1 MQTVVVPLDGSELSE
16 RALAPGLVLA
26 RRAGAELRLVS
37 CPWEGVPVDVEA
49 YLADHAAGIDLESVR
64 TVVGQE
70 KPATAVLDAVVGAAD
85 PVVCMSTHG
94 HTGMGRVLL
103 GSVAEEVLC
112 AAPCP
117 VLLCG
122 PEMRPESLGS
132 TGSHLVLCT
141 DGSDHAE
148 AVLPAAADLARV
160 LELAVSVVEVV
171 APNELVMTGEEPP
184 PDEGSAVAQGHLD
197 ALVGWLRAAGVEPC
211 RAEQLHGADPAA
223 AVVHHAARLPAAAI
237 AMATH
242 GRSGLARV
250 VLGSITMSV
259 VRHST
264 CPVLVIRPAV
274 LA

>member
-16 RALAPGLVLA
+16 RALGPGLAIA
-26 RRAGAELRLVS
+26 RRAGAELRLVA

-49 YLADHAAGIDLESVR
+49 YLADHAAGIDLEEVR
-64 TVVGQE
+64 TVVGHE
-70 KPATAVLDAVVGAAD
+70 KPALAVLDAVVGAPD
-85 PVVCMSTHG
+85 PIICMSTHG
-94 HTGMGRVLL
+94 HTGVGRALL
-103 GSVAEEVLC
+103 GSVAEEVIC
-112 AAPCP
+112 TAPCP

-122 PEMRPESLGS
+122 PEARPESLGF
-132 TGSHLVLCT
+132 TGSHLVVCT
-141 DGSDHAE
+141 DGSDHAR
-148 AVLPAAADLARV
+148 AVLPAAVDLARV

-171 APNELVMTGEEPP
+171 SPNELVMEGEEAP
-184 PDEGSAVAQGHLD
+184 PDELAAAAQSHLD
-197 ALVGWLRAAGVEPC
+197 ELVGWLTAAGVEPC

-250 VLGSITMSV
+250 VLGSIAMSV
-259 VRHST
+259 VRRSP
-264 CPVLVIRPAV
+264 CPVLVARPAV